1 MGLIE
6 DAKAAK
12 GAGMSYGQYM
22 LQREFIPFEKPTG
35 KRCEIC
41 GAPLIGQQ
49 RKFCSRACREEMIIR
64 ESKGDVFV

>member
-12 GAGMSYGQYM
+12 EAGLSYGQYM
-22 LQREFIPFEKPTG
+22 LQRDFITFEKPTG
-35 KRCEIC
+35 RRCEIC

-49 RKFCSRACREEMIIR
+49 RKFCSRACRDEMKIR
-64 ESKGDVFV
+64 ESRGDVFV

>member
-12 GAGMSYGQYM
+12 EAGLSYGQYM
-22 LQREFIPFEKPTG
+22 LQKDFIPFKKPKG

-41 GAPLIGQQ
+41 GAPLIGKKL
-49 RKFCSRACREEMIIR
+49 RFCSQECKYERDRR
-64 ESKGDVFV
+64 NYRGDYFV